1 MFSCQ
6 RNGHQQLPDRDIN
19 EFAATLRMSHQGHV
33 PISEFRDASR
43 DGGNTPQAIKRQGQ
57 KAIPTRS
64 DNHQATYQNT
74 RQNHGKG
81 TQQRRLVWTT

>member
-1 MFSCQ
+1 VKLIVFSCQ
-6 RNGHQQLPDRDIN
+6 RNGHIKPSDRDIN

-43 DGGNTPQAIKRQGQ
+43 VGGNTPQAIKRQGQ

-64 DNHQATYQNT
+64 DNHQATYQT
-74 RQNHGKG
+74 PGKIMVRG
-81 TQQRRLVWTT
+81 LPAGLA